1 MIIQIWVGE
10 DGCQPGSTMP
20 RTLLKSV
27 KGAIDEAMKFTNLV
41 FTARFYKTF
50 RLFEVNC
57 NSHVAVLFGHPLDE
71 FVNCCE
77 WQ

>member
-1 MIIQIWVGE
+1 
-10 DGCQPGSTMP
+10 
-20 RTLLKSV
+20 
-27 KGAIDEAMKFTNLV
+27 V